1 METTPPAE
9 TSAPAATDTPPE
21 RPAHVP
27 VKFWDAQAGT
37 LRVEALLK
45 SYLELERKLS
55 APPLAEPL
63 AEKQQAGASP
73 SAPADAPERVED
85 YCIQCDHGLFEPD
98 RAINERLLA
107 AGYTPAQ
114 AQLLYDLAAERMLP
128 LLREMAAGFEA
139 DREMEKLVAHFGGPE
154 KWQDLSGQILAWA
167 RRNLPPPL
175 VAALSGTAD
184 GVLALHR
191 LMADGG
197 GEPKVLR
204 PGAGDAG
211 GEGDDLNRMIADPRY
226 WRDRDP
232 AFIARVTDGFR
243 QKYG

>member
-1 METTPPAE
+1 METTPP
-9 TSAPAATDTPPE
+9 TKTAAPPE

-55 APPLAEPL
+55 APPDPQ
-63 AEKQQAGASP
+63 AEKADTP
-73 SAPADAPERVED
+73 VPIPARVED
-85 YCIQCDHGLFEPD
+85 YCIRCDHGLFEPD
-98 RAINERLLA
+98 MAINERLLA
-107 AGYTPAQ
+107 AGYTPDQ

-128 LLREMAAGFEA
+128 LLQEMAAGFEA
-139 DREMEKLVAHFGGPE
+139 DREMEKLVTHFGGPE

-167 RRNLPPPL
+167 QRNLPPPL

-204 PGAGDAG
+204 PAAGDG
-211 GEGDDLNRMIADPRY
+211 SGDGENLNRMIADPRY